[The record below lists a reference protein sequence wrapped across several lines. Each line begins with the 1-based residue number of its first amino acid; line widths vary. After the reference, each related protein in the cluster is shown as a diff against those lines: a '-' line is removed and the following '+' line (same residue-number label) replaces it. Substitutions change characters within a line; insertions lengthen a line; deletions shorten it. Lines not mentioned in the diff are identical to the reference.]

1 MWLLYRLHYGVRSAD
16 GREPRPSRPP
26 APPQKALARTAD
38 TTPFFLQ
45 ILSLLFKFLLFVPR
59 VSCVWCC
66 CQLLS
71 LADLVKDKKANQVK
85 LDAVRLGLTIGGITG
100 VHKLAYGLL
109 ARLRRTED
117 GWNSL
122 ISGALSGLPLLFQEK
137 GTPRSLLH
145 SRARASCGESSPP
158 RTRID

>member
-1 MWLLYRLHYGVRSAD
+1 MC
-16 GREPRPSRPP
+16 
-26 APPQKALARTAD
+26 
-38 TTPFFLQ
+38 
-45 ILSLLFKFLLFVPR
+45 
-59 VSCVWCC
+59 VSCVSCVVSC

-117 GWNSL
+117 AWNSL

-145 SRARASCGESSPP
+145 SRVVR
-158 RTRID
+158 

>member
-1 MWLLYRLHYGVRSAD
+1 MC
-16 GREPRPSRPP
+16 
-26 APPQKALARTAD
+26 
-38 TTPFFLQ
+38 
-45 ILSLLFKFLLFVPR
+45 
-59 VSCVWCC
+59 VSCVSCVVSC

-137 GTPRSLLH
+137 GNAAQSSPFA
-145 SRARASCGESSPP
+145 RARAVV
-158 RTRID
+158 R